1 MREFTEE
8 EREEHRLRIQKLKEQ
23 DAQKAAEIQKQE
35 APTQTPQPQ
44 QQQPQ
49 VDNTQGQNFHRDMKL
64 DWNPAKWAYMSG
76 MGTLDVP
83 FDLIGTV
90 PGLGGIDDT
99 WDRITRFDNP
109 NAAKFRSAASVI
121 VPSIILGSKYQKF
134 HAARNLTGLNGAVQN
149 VGGQVLINSVIGGL
163 SDYGE
168 DPSNRLITH
177 PDNFRR
183 LSEAWPEFFGPDGHF
198 PTVASLADA
207 DATHPVMNRFMAA
220 ADEGLLQGFGEI
232 VGYMLNAGK
241 PILRN
246 MIPVTRQSKAYK
258 FKTQLQHLERDT
270 KKRIIDIDEAIASNT
285 LAKEE
290 VEALGKEKS
299 KLIQQATQTGSS
311 DATQNAGDSFLKER
325 QRQRK
330 IYLNNRALRTI
341 ANDPNVTSFD
351 PAITPKLASEK
362 QLTGISSTPPGAS
375 VKNAIDVDMR
385 LKGYVDPLS
394 APTNP
399 ITNAMQDGM
408 LLGKSSRTAVRFIAD
423 KVKAASGYRY
433 VQATARGTSEGV
445 NDAAY
450 EIYNKWMKTG
460 TGDELRELMKDPFY
474 RESRKLNDALN
485 KQVEV
490 SVLHDAGSARA
501 AALMINDLTNLYL
514 GRELTESSAR
524 VMDTL
529 GAQVAAKSGAPELF
543 KNLLDDERVF
553 KNVVDKL
560 EILTEEYGLAKYISG
575 WSLKEKRWWKDPDFI
590 ANPLERIKITHE
602 EFLKKNKE
610 L

>member
-8 EREEHRLRIQKLKEQ
+8 EREEHRLRMQKLKEQ
-23 DAQKAAEIQKQE
+23 NLQREAEIQKEE
-35 APTQTPQPQ
+35 ATQPSTQTSQPQ

-49 VDNTQGQNFHRDMKL
+49 VDNKQNQNFHRDMKL

-83 FDLIGTV
+83 FDLIGTI

-121 VPSIILGSKYQKF
+121 VPSIILGSKYAKF
-134 HAARNLTGLNGAVQN
+134 HAGRNLTGLNGAVQN

-177 PDNFRR
+177 PDNFKR
-183 LSEAWPEFFGPDGHF
+183 LSEAWPEYFGPDGHF

-220 ADEGLLQGFGEI
+220 ADEGILQGFGDI

-258 FKTQLQHLERDT
+258 FNTQLKHLERDT
-270 KKRIIDIDEAIASNT
+270 KKRISDIDEAIASNT
-285 LAKEE
+285 LSKEQ
-290 VEALGKEKS
+290 VDALAKEKS

-330 IYLNNRALRTI
+330 TYLNNKALRKLKDEAPSQPANINVLANQI
-341 ANDPNVTSFD
+341 AKDLNVKTGADDMWKQIDAVVNEKAAKTKEFD

-362 QLTGISSTPPGAS
+362 QLTGVSSTPPGAS

-385 LKGYVDPLS
+385 QRGYVDPLS

-399 ITNAMQDGM
+399 ITNAMEDGM
-408 LLGKSSRTAVRFIAD
+408 LLGKSSRTAVKWIAD

-433 VQATARGTSEGV
+433 VQATARGTS
-445 NDAAY
+445 
-450 EIYNKWMKTG
+450 
-460 TGDELRELMKDPFY
+460 
-474 RESRKLNDALN
+474 
-485 KQVEV
+485 
-490 SVLHDAGSARA
+490 
-501 AALMINDLTNLYL
+501 
-514 GRELTESSAR
+514 
-524 VMDTL
+524 
-529 GAQVAAKSGAPELF
+529 
-543 KNLLDDERVF
+543 
-553 KNVVDKL
+553 
-560 EILTEEYGLAKYISG
+560 
-575 WSLKEKRWWKDPDFI
+575 
-590 ANPLERIKITHE
+590 
-602 EFLKKNKE
+602 
-610 L
+610 